1 MADCQLADD
10 QWLEGNSGVKD
21 RTVLHDY
28 TAGAV
33 AGGAGMVVGHPFDT
47 VKVLLQIQGG
57 GERYKS
63 ILDCVRSVHTQTLSK
78 GFFRGLSWPLLSS
91 VGLTS
96 IFFGVYGTALSLL
109 GHQGDSS
116 QRSTTYYSTIFAAG
130 CIGGVSQLPL
140 SCPVDSL
147 KVVLQSQ
154 IIHAQGG
161 KLDTQ
166 KRFHNGPLAAAK
178 DIIRT
183 RGIQGLYRGLS
194 TQALRDIPASGIY
207 MTTYEVLTHTTTS
220 VMPTVP
226 SQVINFFSGGISGI
240 VSWLCILPFDVFKSR
255 LQSDPERKLYR
266 GLWDCAMKS
275 YKAGGGKIFFKGALV
290 MSMRAFP
297 VNAVTLMVYS
307 ECLKLF
313 NQYL

>member
-57 GERYKS
+57 GDRYKS

-91 VGLTS
+91 VGINS
-96 IFFGVYGTALSLL
+96 ILFGVYGTALSLL

-116 QRSTTYYSTIFAAG
+116 QRSATYYLTILSAG
-130 CIGGVSQLPL
+130 CIGGAAQLPL
-140 SCPVDSL
+140 ACPVDSL
-147 KVVLQSQ
+147 KIVLQSQ
-154 IIHAQGG
+154 IPHAQGD
-161 KLDTQ
+161 KLGA
-166 KRFHNGPLAAAK
+166 KKPFHRGPLAAAK

-220 VMPTVP
+220 VMPTIP

-240 VSWLCILPFDVFKSR
+240 VSWLCILPFDVVKSR